1 MKDFYKS
8 WQVRQMSLTEKGC
21 SQNLD
26 FQRMD
31 FLEVHSQNP
40 WEHIN
45 EMGET
50 IFSSCILKIASR
62 CNIRCKYCYMYELVD
77 QSWVNQPKV
86 MQANVIDKFLENLSK
101 YLSDHNLDSF
111 VVVLHGGEPL
121 LAGIKPVEYLLKGLS
136 KISNDLSVNIV
147 TTLQTNGILLNDDW
161 VSLFK
166 LYSVLIGVSHDGP
179 AHLNDLNRV
188 THSGEGTE
196 RIVSEKIKYLQ
207 KNAPEIFTGV
217 LTVINP
223 NGDGAEVVDFFYNL
237 KVPKIDFLFP
247 DQNHLLSPVQYPSAK
262 KDGQLYSN
270 FLDTAYKRWRQI
282 DDPDFD
288 IRLFRELV
296 LAVMGKAPSLDSLGV
311 SDVGIFVVET
321 DGGLEPIDTFKCC
334 GDDFTKL
341 ELNILTNSLQDLE
354 SNALIQEFVKKSNS
368 LSKKCLSCEYIKM
381 CGGGYMPH
389 RFNGND
395 FLSPS
400 VYCDSL
406 YSLCE
411 TVQSDIHQAFEL
423 AQNKI

>member
-1 MKDFYKS
+1 
-8 WQVRQMSLTEKGC
+8 
-21 SQNLD
+21 
-26 FQRMD
+26 MD
-31 FLEVHSQNP
+31 FREVHSQNLRG
-40 WEHIN
+40 HID
-45 EMGET
+45 EMEGA

-62 CNIRCKYCYMYELVD
+62 CNIRCKYCYMYELAD
-77 QSWVNQPKV
+77 QSWVTQPKV
-86 MQANVIDKFLENLSK
+86 MQANVIDKFLDNLNK
-101 YLSDHNLDSF
+101 YLSDYKLDSF

-121 LAGIKPVEYLLKGLS
+121 LAGIKLVEYLLKGLT
-136 KISNDLSVNIV
+136 KISNDLSVTIV

-179 AHLNDLNRV
+179 AYLNDLNRV

-196 RIVSEKIKYLQ
+196 WMVSEKIKYLQ
-207 KNAPEIFTGV
+207 QNAPENFTGV

-223 NGDGAEVVDFFYNL
+223 NGNGAEVVDFFYNL

-262 KDGQLYSN
+262 QDSKLYSD
-270 FLDTAYKRWRQI
+270 FLDGAYKRWREI

-296 LAVMGKAPSLDSLGV
+296 LAVMGKAPCLDSLGV

-334 GDDFTKL
+334 GNDFTKL
-341 ELNILTNSLQDLE
+341 GLNITTNTLQDLN
-354 SNALIQEFVKKSNS
+354 SNVLIQEFVKKSNS
-368 LSKKCLSCEYIKM
+368 LSIKCLKCEYINM

-389 RFNGND
+389 RFNGKD
-395 FLSPS
+395 FLNPS

-406 YSLCE
+406 YSLCG
-411 TVQSDIHQAFEL
+411 TIQTDIYQAFKA
-423 AQNKI
+423 AQNKT